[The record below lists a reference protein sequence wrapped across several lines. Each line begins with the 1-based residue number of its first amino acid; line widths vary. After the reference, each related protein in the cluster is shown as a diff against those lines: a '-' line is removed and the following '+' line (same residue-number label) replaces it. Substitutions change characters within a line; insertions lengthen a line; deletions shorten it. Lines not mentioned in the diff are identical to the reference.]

1 VITTNEP
8 QAGQK
13 NCSSYYFKSAKL
25 TEKYLDVIATE
36 YAYIKPN
43 CKLLTLY
50 PARNE
55 SSDQASAVDRIIK
68 QSVPVVY
75 EKNLPLNENGLHN
88 YISQMYF
95 GEPWIST
102 QQDPLAGIKHQTQK
116 CLGKSTV
123 KAYLIECAD
132 IDLANA
138 LKSQIRDLYEIG
150 KPSVHI
156 NDTHEQTVRAVRAAF
171 NNNCIHF
178 MNHANLLSE
187 NFCVTGSA
195 VLQLFGLRNARDLD
209 YIHQNSSHIIQG
221 INSINSH
228 EQELSFYPT
237 HKHDILYN
245 NFNHFCFNDI
255 KFASLEI
262 IKKLKQ
268 KRNEPKDIEDVRLID
283 SISND

>member
-1 VITTNEP
+1 MNHATIDL
-8 QAGQK
+8 
-13 NCSSYYFKSAKL
+13 SSDFW
-25 TEKYLDVIATE
+25 
-36 YAYIKPN
+36 
-43 CKLLTLY
+43 KLLITY
-50 PARNE
+50 RK
-55 SSDQASAVDRIIK
+55 I
-68 QSVPVVY
+68 
-75 EKNLPLNENGLHN
+75 
-88 YISQMYF
+88 
-95 GEPWIST
+95 
-102 QQDPLAGIKHQTQK
+102 
-116 CLGKSTV
+116 
-123 KAYLIECAD
+123 
-132 IDLANA
+132 
-138 LKSQIRDLYEIG
+138 LKE
-150 KPSVHI
+150 
-156 NDTHEQTVRAVRAAF
+156 
-171 NNNCIHF
+171 
-178 MNHANLLSE
+178 ANLLSE

-268 KRNEPKDIEDVRLID
+268 KRNEPKDIEDVRLIG